1 MTTPTSDEPVERAL
15 RGLLAERRPADG
27 APDRLRQRVE
37 RLPELVGTAPRF
49 GSIRSLG
56 GVLAAAAS
64 LAVAALLV
72 ALLLSGRGVQ
82 PAVHG
87 VGAVPSP
94 GTTFDPTIDGP
105 GIVDYVAPTLPYG
118 ALAIG
123 VISTVLAVVFL
134 IRFRRRRRIVDVVGG
149 VVLTIAGVSAIA
161 LSFHPGFVFGDQWG
175 PRLGYGVQVTAAP
188 GSDGPDTWYDTAA
201 PGQPIEIEFTIRN
214 PGPLPI
220 RLLGVVQDP
229 YAKQMVIYR
238 WSALW
243 LGGDPYDGRTEIGD
257 PQPFEPVDVQPN
269 GYLRVYLVGKV
280 GKCAYGPSFSLA
292 NTSDVGGF
300 ASRGRQ
306 IHFAFSVLGLA
317 SGGDVTLPVALAE
330 PTVNGCTGSEEP
342 QLSPG
347 NSP

>member
-1 MTTPTSDEPVERAL
+1 MHVSTSEEPVERAL
-15 RGLLAERRPADG
+15 RGLLAERRPGDG
-27 APDRLRQRVE
+27 APDHLRQRVE
-37 RLPELVGTAPRF
+37 RLPELVGAPPRF
-49 GSIRSLG
+49 GGIRALG
-56 GVLAAAAS
+56 GGLAAAAS

-72 ALLLSGRGVQ
+72 ALVISGRGVQ
-82 PAVHG
+82 QLVQG

-94 GTTFDPTIDGP
+94 GTTFNPTIDGP

-123 VISTVLAVVFL
+123 IIAAVLAVAFL
-134 IRFRRRRRIVDVVGG
+134 VRVRRRRPVAGVVGG
-149 VVLTIAGVSAIA
+149 VLLSIAAISAIA
-161 LSFHPGFVFGDQWG
+161 LSFHPGFAFGSEIG
-175 PRLGYGVQVTAAP
+175 PVLGYGVQVTAAP

-201 PGQPIEIEFTIRN
+201 PGQPIEIVFTIRN

-243 LGGDPYDGRTEIGD
+243 LGGDPNDGRTEIGS
-257 PQPFEPVDVQPN
+257 PQPFEPVDVQP
-269 GYLRVYLVGKV
+269 GGELRVYLVGKA

-292 NTSDVGGF
+292 GNPEIAY

-306 IHFAFSVLGLA
+306 IHFAFSVLGLP

-330 PTVNGCTGSEEP
+330 PTVNGC
-342 QLSPG
+342 
-347 NSP
+347 N

>member
-1 MTTPTSDEPVERAL
+1 MATPTSEEPVERAL

-27 APDRLRQRVE
+27 APDHLRQRVD
-37 RLPELVGTAPRF
+37 RLPELVGAASRF
-49 GSIRSLG
+49 GRLSTLR

-64 LAVAALLV
+64 LAIAALLV

-82 PAVHG
+82 PVVHG

-105 GIVDYVAPTLPYG
+105 GIVDSVAPTLPYG

-134 IRFRRRRRIVDVVGG
+134 IRFWRRRRIADVVGG
-149 VVLTIAGVSAIA
+149 VVLAIAGVSAIA
-161 LSFHPGFVFGDQWG
+161 LSFHPGFEFGDQYG
-175 PRLGYGVQVTAAP
+175 PVLGYGVQVTAAP

-201 PGQPIEIEFTIRN
+201 PGQPIELTFTVYN
-214 PGPLPI
+214 HGPLPI

-243 LGGDPYDGRTEIGD
+243 LGGDPYDGRTELGS

-269 GYLRVYLVGKV
+269 HYLRLYLVGKA

-292 NTSDVGGF
+292 NASDVGSF

-306 IHFAFSVLGLA
+306 IHFAFSVLGLP

-347 NSP
+347 ISP